1 MPSDKAKAP
10 KKKGEEDPGIPPAPC
25 EGEISH
31 EPHRQRSLNGRTTG
45 PTRRSTKG
53 NWTPEEDAILSR
65 AVQTYQ
71 GKNWKKIAESFPDR
85 TDVQCL
91 HRWQKVLNPELVK
104 GPWSKEEDEIIVQ
117 MVNKYGP
124 KKWSAIAQALPG
136 RIGKQCR
143 ERWHN
148 HLNPAINKEAWTQ
161 EEEITLIHAHR
172 MYGNKWAELTKFL
185 PGRTDNAIKNH
196 WNSSVKKK
204 VDSYIS
210 SGLLSQVPCLSLIEC
225 PAQCD
230 SLSAMD
236 QQNNGG
242 TDCNDQN
249 TSVVLSSDLQVN
261 VDANKKEAH
270 DSHSSLCQGV
280 CYPSTETVGSVL
292 PDDLEMDMDEGS
304 GNSIFADDQTL
315 CSTSNQEQ
323 SMVPFVVAQEMP
335 VSVLSSVS
343 SAEQKRHLI
352 SDAKSLKS
360 ELWKDVCLQT
370 LITGDTDDP
379 DASSRLNNPDS
390 SKMDTNFLKEAYPLH
405 TPNPSSVIETVYEP
419 MALVTISPPF
429 ICSDGLSFAPENR
442 SKPGEMSDCEAEMV
456 TCSNNFF
463 GNAEQSAKLAS
474 SDDRPEAFTMT
485 ESTTNC
491 GGEQLT
497 DAKEPVASTA
507 KERLSK
513 DIETMPDKKKGEGAL
528 FYEPPRFPGLDV
540 PFISCDLVTSA
551 DLQEFSPLGIRQWMR
566 STMNVP
572 TPLRLWGSPTH
583 DESPDALKTAAESF
597 PCTSSIMKK
606 RQRSL
611 LSPTPD
617 ERIEKKSGIAKG
629 VTDISYM
636 ITATCS
642 MNATNDEDIVTE
654 SAVCAKQPSLK
665 HLDKKL
671 EFSDINKENSD
682 GASEQAKDAQNT
694 QLVDEQH
701 SSPNVVNPNTDLQD
715 NIILVEQSS
724 NNLISSDH
732 GAKPSCK
739 EVISSKSKPTKLLVE
754 KSSPCINVDY
764 EYVNLLADTP
774 GIKRGL
780 ESPSAW
786 KSPWYID
793 MHMHFQGFVSPA
805 DRTYDALGLVNR
817 LSKHSA
823 AAAVE
828 ACEMLA
834 SGNTTSDKE
843 NKDNTDGKEL
853 VTRKSQIKI
862 MAEARVLDFD
872 ESPAPA
878 RTADKKLGSC
888 HRRSVSSPILPSPNL
903 RSFR

>member
-1 MPSDKAKAP
+1 
-10 KKKGEEDPGIPPAPC
+10 
-25 EGEISH
+25 
-31 EPHRQRSLNGRTTG
+31 
-45 PTRRSTKG
+45 
-53 NWTPEEDAILSR
+53 
-65 AVQTYQ
+65 
-71 GKNWKKIAESFPDR
+71 
-85 TDVQCL
+85 
-91 HRWQKVLNPELVK
+91 
-104 GPWSKEEDEIIVQ
+104 
-117 MVNKYGP
+117 
-124 KKWSAIAQALPG
+124 
-136 RIGKQCR
+136 
-143 ERWHN
+143 
-148 HLNPAINKEAWTQ
+148 
-161 EEEITLIHAHR
+161 
-172 MYGNKWAELTKFL
+172 
-185 PGRTDNAIKNH
+185 
-196 WNSSVKKK
+196 VKKK

-343 SAEQKRHLI
+343 SAEQKLHLI

-715 NIILVEQSS
+715 NI
-724 NNLISSDH
+724 
-732 GAKPSCK
+732 
-739 EVISSKSKPTKLLVE
+739 
-754 KSSPCINVDY
+754 
-764 EYVNLLADTP
+764 
-774 GIKRGL
+774 
-780 ESPSAW
+780 
-786 KSPWYID
+786 
-793 MHMHFQGFVSPA
+793 VS
-805 DRTYDALGLVNR
+805 TF
-817 LSKHSA
+817 K
-823 AAAVE
+823 
-828 ACEMLA
+828 
-834 SGNTTSDKE
+834 
-843 NKDNTDGKEL
+843 
-853 VTRKSQIKI
+853 
-862 MAEARVLDFD
+862 
-872 ESPAPA
+872 
-878 RTADKKLGSC
+878 
-888 HRRSVSSPILPSPNL
+888 
-903 RSFR
+903 